1 MDIKRKNSKLRKPKR
16 SLQASQKDKKFLAKF
31 LPLSSHDIW
40 EGFRVD
46 EEKKL
51 LRSYILDPT
60 GSISYYWTMV
70 VCCAVVYH
78 LWTVTFRVAFLD
90 PFNDPECCSVLWI
103 IVDQLSTLIFALD
116 FAAQFRT
123 SYLKDGMME
132 SNPLELYEHYTNSVL
147 FKLDLAAVIPWD
159 VLFML
164 LLRTTQVTSL
174 AHLPKMLKVH
184 RLREFFD
191 RTEIRTHFPNACRM
205 LFLTHN
211 VIVVIHWNG
220 CAYFW
225 LCRILGFG
233 SDPWVYPS
241 WAEAGFEEWGLI
253 SRQYIYSFYWST
265 LTLTTIGELPV
276 PQTNLEFTFVT
287 ANYLI
292 GVLLFASIVGNVGN
306 IIINIQKN
314 RSKFQTK
321 IDNIKDYMQ
330 QRKVPSNLQRRV
342 IKFYNY
348 MWTNGHPI
356 SNESVL
362 ASLPEKLRAEIGIY
376 VHMDTLKKVAFFER
390 CETSLLSDLVLCL
403 KTQIYLPGD
412 YVCRKGDV
420 GHEMYI
426 VNRGR
431 LEVLDEDNI
440 TVKNVLT
447 TGSYF
452 GEISILDLGETRHR
466 RTANV
471 RSVGYSDL
479 LCLSQVDLLMVLKN
493 YPKTLENLKRT
504 GKSILEEEKNHQKK
518 RESVCSTVHTLIQ
531 DFEKGDDGDS
541 DSDDDINP
549 RSRPRFSTTKRIS
562 QIKQPPFSVQSQ
574 VASIH
579 ARMNNLETTM
589 QQILTQLEKL
599 QDRQQEEEGDG
610 QDTSKD
616 DKGDEGSNES
626 DSLSRDNTVFGK
638 LQARV
643 SSQARSRRVSSQV

>member
-1 MDIKRKNSKLRKPKR
+1 MERGGRRNSRHRRPKR
-16 SLQASQKDKKFLAKF
+16 SIQTTQKDKKFLAKF

-40 EGFRVD
+40 EDLRAD

-51 LRSYILDPT
+51 LKSYILDPT

-70 VCCAVVYH
+70 VCLAVVYH

-103 IVDQLSTLIFALD
+103 LVDQLSTIIFVLD
-116 FAAQFRT
+116 FVSQFRT

-132 SNPLELYEHYTNSVL
+132 SDPEELYEHYTTSFF
-147 FKLDLAAVIPWD
+147 FKLDLAAVIPFD
-159 VLFML
+159 LLFMI
-164 LLRTTQVTSL
+164 LLRTTHVPSL
-174 AHLPKMLKVH
+174 VHLPKMLKVY

-211 VIVVIHWNG
+211 VVVIIHWNG

-233 SDPWVYPS
+233 SDPWVYPN
-241 WAEAGFEEWGLI
+241 WGDLGYEDWGFLT
-253 SRQYIYSFYWST
+253 RQYIYSFYWST

-276 PQTNLEFTFVT
+276 PQTNLEFMFVT
-287 ANYLI
+287 TNYLI
-292 GVLLFASIVGNVGN
+292 GILLFASIVGNVGN
-306 IIINIQKN
+306 IIVNVQKN

-330 QRKVPSNLQRRV
+330 QRKVPNNLQHRV

-431 LEVLDEDNI
+431 LEVLDEDNV
-440 TVKNVLT
+440 TVKSVLT

-493 YPKTLENLKRT
+493 YPKTLENLKRA
-504 GKSILEEEKNHQKK
+504 GKTILEEEKNRQKK
-518 RESVCSTVHTLIQ
+518 RESCCSTVHTLIE
-531 DFEKGDDGDS
+531 DFEKDDDGDS
-541 DSDDDINP
+541 DSDDDMP
-549 RSRPRFSTTKRIS
+549 RPRYSTTKRIS
-562 QIKQPPFSVQSQ
+562 QAGKQPHISVQNQ

-579 ARMNNLETTM
+579 TRMNTLEMTM
-589 QQILTQLEKL
+589 QRILLQLEKL
-599 QDRQQEEEGDG
+599 QENREEHDATEHGSE
-610 QDTSKD
+610 T
-616 DKGDEGSNES
+616 DKEGDEGKVDEDSDRS
-626 DSLSRDNTVFGK
+626 DSLSRDNTLFGK
-638 LQARV
+638 LRAK
-643 SSQARSRRVSSQV
+643 SRRRLSSQV

>member
-1 MDIKRKNSKLRKPKR
+1 MERTRRPSRLKKR
-16 SLQASQKDKKFLAKF
+16 SLQHQKDKKFLAKF

-40 EGFRVD
+40 EDFRVD

-51 LRSYILDPT
+51 LQSYILDPT

-70 VCCAVVYH
+70 VCLAVIYH

-90 PFNDPECCSVLWI
+90 PWSDPECCSLLWI
-103 IVDQLSTLIFALD
+103 LFDQLATIIFAMD
-116 FAAQFRT
+116 FVVQFRT

-132 SNPLELYEHYTNSVL
+132 ADPEELYEHYTSSFL
-147 FKLDLAAVIPWD
+147 FKLDVASVIPLD
-159 VLFML
+159 LLFMI
-164 LLRTTQVTSL
+164 LLRTTQVPAL
-174 AHLPKMLKVH
+174 VHLPKMLKVY

-211 VIVVIHWNG
+211 VVVIIHWNG

-233 SDPWVYPS
+233 SDPWVYPD
-241 WAEAGFEEWGLI
+241 WAELGYEDWGHLA
-253 SRQYIYSFYWST
+253 RQYIYSFYWST

-276 PQTNLEFTFVT
+276 PQTNLEFMFVT
-287 ANYLI
+287 TNYLI
-292 GVLLFASIVGNVGN
+292 GILLFASIVGNVGN
-306 IIINIQKN
+306 IIVNIQKN

-330 QRKVPSNLQRRV
+330 QRKVPSNLQHRV

-348 MWTNGHPI
+348 MWTNDHPI

-440 TVKNVLT
+440 TVKTVLT

-493 YPKTLENLKRT
+493 YPKTLENLKRA
-504 GKSILEEEKNHQKK
+504 GKTILEEEKKRQKK
-518 RESVCSTVHTLIQ
+518 HESRTSTVQCTLIP
-531 DFEKGDDGDS
+531 DFEQGDDGDS
-541 DSDDDINP
+541 DSDDDMTP
-549 RSRPRFSTTKRIS
+549 SGRFSTGKRIS
-562 QIKQPPFSVQSQ
+562 QSNQPHVSIQNQ
-574 VASIH
+574 VTSIH
-579 ARMNNLETTM
+579 NRMNGLELTM
-589 QQILTQLEKL
+589 QQILRQLERL
-599 QDRQQEEEGDG
+599 QDKHQEQDASEHDTNDGEEGDG
-610 QDTSKD
+610 
-616 DKGDEGSNES
+616 GNGSVC
-626 DSLSRDNTVFGK
+626 DVSRDNTFVGQ
-638 LQARV
+638 LRPRA
-643 SSQARSRRVSSQV
+643 ALRRISSQV

>member
-1 MDIKRKNSKLRKPKR
+1 M
-16 SLQASQKDKKFLAKF
+16 QASQKDKKFLAKF

-40 EGFRVD
+40 EDLRVD

-51 LRSYILDPT
+51 LKSYILDPT
-60 GSISYYWTMV
+60 GNICYYWTMV
-70 VCCAVVYH
+70 VCLAVVYH

-90 PFNDPECCSVLWI
+90 PFHDPECCSVLWVL
-103 IVDQLSTLIFALD
+103 VDQLCTVIFALD
-116 FAAQFRT
+116 FVVQFRT

-132 SNPLELYEHYTNSVL
+132 SDPEELYEHYTTSFF
-147 FKLDLAAVIPWD
+147 FKLDLAAVIPFD
-159 VLFML
+159 LLFMI
-164 LLRTTQVTSL
+164 LLRTTQVPSL
-174 AHLPKMLKVH
+174 VHLPKMLKVY

-211 VIVVIHWNG
+211 VIVIIHWNG

-225 LCRILGFG
+225 LCRTLGFG
-233 SDPWVYPS
+233 SDPWVYPN
-241 WAEAGFEEWGLI
+241 WDEVGYEEWGFL
-253 SRQYIYSFYWST
+253 SRQYIYAFYWST

-276 PQTNLEFTFVT
+276 PQTNLEFVFVT
-287 ANYLI
+287 VNYLI
-292 GVLLFASIVGNVGN
+292 GILLFASIVGNVGN
-306 IIINIQKN
+306 IIVNVQKT

-330 QRKVPSNLQRRV
+330 QRKVPGNLQHRV

-431 LEVLDEDNI
+431 LEVLDEDNV
-440 TVKNVLT
+440 TVKSVLT

-493 YPKTLENLKRT
+493 YPKTLENLKRA
-504 GKSILEEEKNHQKK
+504 GKTILEEEKNRQKK
-518 RESVCSTVHTLIQ
+518 RESFCSPVHTLIE
-531 DFEKGDDGDS
+531 DFEKDDDGDS
-541 DSDDDINP
+541 DSDDDMNP
-549 RSRPRFSTTKRIS
+549 RPRFSTTKRIS
-562 QIKQPPFSVQSQ
+562 QAKPPRISVQNQ

-579 ARMNNLETTM
+579 TRMNGLELSM
-589 QQILTQLEKL
+589 QRILLQLERL
-599 QDRQQEEEGDG
+599 QEKYEEHDVTVHDG
-610 QDTSKD
+610 ET
-616 DKGDEGSNES
+616 DKEDELKEDEGSDCS
-626 DSLSRDNTVFGK
+626 DSLSRDNTLFGK
-638 LQARV
+638 LRARKL
-643 SSQARSRRVSSQV
+643 SSQV